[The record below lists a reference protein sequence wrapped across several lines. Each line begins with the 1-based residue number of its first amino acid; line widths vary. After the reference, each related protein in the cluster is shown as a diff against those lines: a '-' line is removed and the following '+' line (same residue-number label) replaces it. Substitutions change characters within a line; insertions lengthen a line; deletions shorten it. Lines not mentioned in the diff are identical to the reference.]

1 MWYIKDGSAKGR
13 EHHKMDICPCGKS
26 GLDLE
31 EEYSRM
37 MGAYLPLLKLKEGET
52 EWKIIVNNS
61 ETG

>member
-1 MWYIKDGSAKGR
+1 M
-13 EHHKMDICPCGKS
+13 CPCGKS